1 MQLKHGLDSIKLVL
15 ISRVAPA
22 LNIPTTTLKGSHDL
36 ERTGSPGFLS
46 PSGEMATQV
55 QDVDEIRHY

>member
-36 ERTGSPGFLS
+36 ERTGSPGFA
-46 PSGEMATQV
+46 PPAGELATV

>member
-1 MQLKHGLDSIKLVL
+1 MDSIKLVL

-36 ERTGSPGFLS
+36 ERTGSPGFA
-46 PSGEMATQV
+46 PPAGELATV